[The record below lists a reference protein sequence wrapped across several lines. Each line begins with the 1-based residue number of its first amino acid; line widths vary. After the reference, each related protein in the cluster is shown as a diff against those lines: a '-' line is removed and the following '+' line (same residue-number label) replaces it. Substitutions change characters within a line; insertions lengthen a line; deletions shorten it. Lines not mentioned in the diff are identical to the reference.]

1 MDFDLLHAHEQ
12 SDNCKCLF
20 FVEAFVQQI
29 CSHTTT
35 NGGVGLH
42 YRPPP
47 QMFELL
53 DTVNKRKEELLTILH
68 GASSAVV
75 IKRNGTFCLLKLF
88 ISQFVLAVCAFR
100 EDKV

>member
-1 MDFDLLHAHEQ
+1 MHTNKVTILNVFF
-12 SDNCKCLF
+12 F
-20 FVEAFVQQI
+20 FVEVFVQQI

-53 DTVNKRKEELLTILH
+53 DTVNKRKEEMLSILH
-68 GASSAVV
+68 GA
-75 IKRNGTFCLLKLF
+75 
-88 ISQFVLAVCAFR
+88 
-100 EDKV
+100 